1 MQKRCT
7 LRGREEERKI
17 SQQQHFLPGLFA
29 EGDLIGLMGNPPLP
43 SLGPRGNLSTLFSG
57 RKRGPPSLSPTLCEI
72 HIPHPTTGPS
82 IHFYYPTSDN
92 LALPFLPLSLHP
104 TSFLF
109 PSVSFA
115 GSLIPGGL
123 PPPANDKSGS
133 GILFLQKPPER
144 KEDGERLW
152 STFSPSFR
160 RRWPAGGKRR
170 VRVCVLR
177 NQPRLNSS
185 PSHHHEWK
193 EEEERK
199 KKVETR
205 LLFLAV
211 S

>member
-29 EGDLIGLMGNPPLP
+29 EGDLIGLMGNPPFP

-57 RKRGPPSLSPTLCEI
+57 RKKGPPSLSPTLCEI
-72 HIPHPTTGPS
+72 HIPHPATGPS

-92 LALPFLPLSLHP
+92 LALPFLPPSLHP

-123 PPPANDKSGS
+123 
-133 GILFLQKPPER
+133 LQPMISPEA
-144 KEDGERLW
+144 E
-152 STFSPSFR
+152 SSSFKNR
-160 RRWPAGGKRR
+160 RRGRRMESVCGAPFPPLFAAAGPRGKEESAC
-170 VRVCVLR
+170 VCSAK
-177 NQPRLNSS
+177 PTKTEFIAKSS
-185 PSHHHEWK
+185 P
-193 EEEERK
+193 
-199 KKVETR
+199 
-205 LLFLAV
+205 
-211 S
+211 